1 MSARTLALRSTCVLC
16 MLAATSIVGAAPGGD
31 FDSGKTKIEIAGEYA
46 FWDKSAGTSDS
57 PNIIVAVS
65 NGEFADEMFDPW
77 NDRRH
82 TINTFFVDDD
92 TKVVFFEFDG
102 NGRYKGYS
110 FYFGSGDG
118 CGYCYDSQV
127 RSTVAP
133 VGNRLKGK
141 ISHKAAD
148 SRRSFDIEIDVPI
161 PDKSKG
167 TALPRDGGDP
177 GRAYLAY
184 HQALRARDKT
194 ALLAL
199 MDARNRRHWEEHAKA
214 KDLDRWIDFKH
225 DRVHAGMN
233 KVSLAGGYMK
243 YDHAVL
249 LFTGSSTSIDRLYGE
264 AVLRREGGK
273 WLFEDEWT
281 DAGERP

>member
-1 MSARTLALRSTCVLC
+1 MNARVPTLLATFAVCVL
-16 MLAATSIVGAAPGGD
+16 ATASPADAAPGGS
-31 FDSGKTKIEIAGEYA
+31 FDSGKTKIDIAGEYA
-46 FWDKSAGTSDS
+46 FWDRSAGTSDN

-65 NGEFADEMFDPW
+65 NGEFVDEMFDPW
-77 NDRRH
+77 SDKRH

-92 TKVVFFEFDG
+92 TKAVFFEFDG
-102 NGRYKGYS
+102 SGKYRGYS

-133 VGNRLKGK
+133 AGNRLKGK
-141 ISHKAAD
+141 ISHQSTD
-148 SRRSFDIEIDVPI
+148 PRRAFDIEIDVPI

-184 HQALRARDKT
+184 HQALGAREK
-194 ALLAL
+194 AQLLAL
-199 MDARNRRHWEEHAKA
+199 MDARNKRHWDEHVKA
-214 KDLDRWIDFKH
+214 KDLDRWVDFKH
-225 DRVHAGMN
+225 DRQHAGMS
-233 KVSLAGGYMK
+233 KVSITGGYLK
-243 YDHAVL
+243 GEHAVV
-249 LFTGSSTSIDRLYGE
+249 LFTGSSTSIDNLYGE

-281 DAGERP
+281 EAGTRP